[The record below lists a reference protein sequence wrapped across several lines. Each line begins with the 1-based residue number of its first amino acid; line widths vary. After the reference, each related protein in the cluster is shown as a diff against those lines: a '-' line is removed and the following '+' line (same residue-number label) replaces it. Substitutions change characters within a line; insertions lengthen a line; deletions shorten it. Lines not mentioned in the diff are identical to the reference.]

1 MKKTARKLLRIMLA
15 VLAAALLGGCLYLNS
30 LMPIITGYAAQNL
43 ASAVFVSGREP
54 ADVEALDL
62 HFSFIKFTRNRVDF
76 EKQTVTSR
84 FLWSKSIAAFREGYG
99 VTLLRG
105 RGKDKEAFLTQSWP
119 LPSDGAATE
128 TVRGG
133 APPALAAGDSALAQG
148 DPALPLAADEAEGTP
163 PALAQGDPAHSSAT
177 GDSALPRG
185 DSALAAETVR
195 EGAPPALVRGDSA
208 LAARLEPVARALVD
222 ERAYNG
228 HPFAFI
234 VLHKGAVVAERY
246 DRGIGPDTQLLS
258 WSMAKSFT
266 NALTGIMAG
275 DGMVDIHAPLDIPE
289 WQQDGRKDI
298 TLNDLLQ
305 MQSGLEWNEDYGNRS
320 DVNLMLHRETDM
332 GAFALSKPLRYT
344 PGTHWYYSS
353 GTTNIVMRWL
363 RSRFPSD
370 EAFLTYLHDRLFKP
384 LGFRNPYF
392 EPDMSGT
399 PVGSSYLYATAR
411 DYARFGQMYLDD
423 GCVAG
428 ERILPEGWVDYTVTP
443 ASDSKGGYGAFFWL
457 NRDKSIADAPEDMF
471 SCFGHDGQR
480 IFIIPSKELVA
491 VVLGYSNLP
500 DHMIAFDRLLQDILA
515 QLP

>member
-1 MKKTARKLLRIMLA
+1 MKKTARNLLRIMLA

-30 LMPIITGYAAQNL
+30 LMPIITGYAAKNL

-76 EKQTVTSR
+76 EKRTVTSR

-105 RGKDKEAFLTQSWP
+105 RGKDREALLAQSWP
-119 LPSDGAATE
+119 LPSDGVAAE

-133 APPALAAGDSALAQG
+133 APAPLAAGDSALAAGDSALTA
-148 DPALPLAADEAEGTP
+148 
-163 PALAQGDPAHSSAT
+163 
-177 GDSALPRG
+177 GDSALT
-185 DSALAAETVR
+185 A
-195 EGAPPALVRGDSA
+195 GDSA

-228 HPFAFI
+228 HPFAFV

-246 DRGIGPDTQLLS
+246 DKGIGPDTRLLS

-275 DGMVDIHAPLDIPE
+275 DGMVDIHAPLGIPE
-289 WQQDGRKDI
+289 WQQDARKDI

-320 DVNLMLHRETDM
+320 DVNLLLHRATDM

-353 GTTNIVMRWL
+353 GTTNIVMRAL

-370 EAFLTYLHDRLFKP
+370 EAFLSYLHGRLFAP
-384 LGFRNPYF
+384 LGIRNAYF

-428 ERILPEGWVDYTVTP
+428 KRILPEGWVDYTVTP

-457 NRDKSIADAPEDMF
+457 NRDKSIADAPEDLF
-471 SCFGHDGQR
+471 SCIGHDGQR
-480 IFIIPSKELVA
+480 IFIIPSKGLVA

-500 DHMIAFDRLLQDILA
+500 DHMIAFDRLLKDILA